1 MRIFFDI
8 KICPVT
14 DQFSKVEGASQT
26 RTTRIAGRE
35 KRFAESQRLDRASCR
50 MLRDGKI
57 LFVKRA

>member
-14 DQFSKVEGASQT
+14 DQFSKVGGARQT
-26 RTTRIAGRE
+26 RITRIAGRE
-35 KRFAESQRLDRASCR
+35 KRFAESQRVDRASCH
-50 MLRDGKI
+50 MLCEGKI